1 MKIMNENKTHFMKKS
16 KCGLYLVKYDTVEN
30 VHFLI
35 NNILDMGNKKMLANN
50 DRQSSRRELR

>member
-1 MKIMNENKTHFMKKS
+1 MNENKTHFMKKS

-30 VHFLI
+30 VHLLI

>member
-1 MKIMNENKTHFMKKS
+1 MKIMNEKKTHFMKKS

-30 VHFLI
+30 VNFLI

>member
-30 VHFLI
+30 VHLLI